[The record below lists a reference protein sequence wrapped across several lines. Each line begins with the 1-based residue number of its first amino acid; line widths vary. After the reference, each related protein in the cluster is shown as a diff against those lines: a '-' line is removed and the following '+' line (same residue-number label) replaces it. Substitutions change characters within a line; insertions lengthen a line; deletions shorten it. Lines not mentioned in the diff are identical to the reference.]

1 MKYVINKILFAL
13 FSFSLVV
20 VLVPSLLAETVQF
33 VDVSVGDSE
42 KESSCIFKI
51 NRKTVVVDW
60 HETVTVDD
68 ITIFV
73 KNIYPTHSATQEQ
86 DRCEFL
92 YSSSLSSSSEKES
105 LLKKTQI
112 GNKLLTFFL
121 GSRAAASAAEETE
134 EEIEQETETGFHE
147 TPEIVRV
154 LIDGYDVT
162 ADLIDTS
169 DTTGDVVAVAE
180 EMSAE
185 AGSKSEKTVA
195 HSDTESEEQGFL
207 STFFSWMFGKK

>member
-1 MKYVINKILFAL
+1 MKYAANKILFAI

-20 VLVPSLLAETVQF
+20 ALVPSLLAETITFSEISSDAEETETVQF

-42 KESSCIFKI
+42 KESSCIFKV
-51 NRKTVVVDW
+51 NGKTVVADW
-60 HETVTVDD
+60 HETVTVDG

-121 GSRAAASAAEETE
+121 GSRADASAAEETE

-147 TPEIVRV
+147 TPETARV

-162 ADLIDTS
+162 TDSIDTIDTT
-169 DTTGDVVAVAE
+169 DTTGDVVAVA
-180 EMSAE
+180 
-185 AGSKSEKTVA
+185 
-195 HSDTESEEQGFL
+195 EEQGFL